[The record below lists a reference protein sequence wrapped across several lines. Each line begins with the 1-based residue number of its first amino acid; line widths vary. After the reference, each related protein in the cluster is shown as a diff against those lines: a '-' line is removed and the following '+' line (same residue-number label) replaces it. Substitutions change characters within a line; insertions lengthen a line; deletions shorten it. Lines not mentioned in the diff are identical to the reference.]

1 MATTEEIE
9 RRVEE
14 ADAAR
19 SAKRTEAARRV
30 GELVQQRTEVAEKL
44 GEIDRKLGDVLVGAS
59 DVIGVD
65 ELAKFTDVPAAD
77 LAQWRDGR
85 KMTRARRKRQTASTP
100 APKIS
105 SSVPPTLVGPRTSAA
120 DVSTRAPVPVP

>member
-9 RRVEE
+9 RRIEE

-30 GELVQQRTEVAEKL
+30 GELVRQRTEVADKL
-44 GEIDRKLGDVLVGAS
+44 GEIDRQLGDVLVGAS
-59 DVIGVD
+59 DVIGID

-85 KMTRARRKRQTASTP
+85 KTTRARRKRQTASAPT
-100 APKIS
+100 PKIS
-105 SSVPPTLVGPRTSAA
+105 PSAPPTVAGTRMLAA
-120 DVSTRAPVPVP
+120 DASTRAPVPVP

>member
-9 RRVEE
+9 RRIEE

-30 GELVQQRTEVAEKL
+30 GELVQQRTELAEKL
-44 GEIDRKLGDVLVGAS
+44 SEIDRKLGDVLVGAS
-59 DVIGVD
+59 DVIGID

-85 KMTRARRKRQTASTP
+85 KTTRARRKRQTANTP
-100 APKIS
+100 TPKIS
-105 SSVPPTLVGPRTSAA
+105 PSAPPTLAGPRTSAA
-120 DVSTRAPVPVP
+120 DASTRAPVPVS

>member
-1 MATTEEIE
+1 MVTTEEIE

-19 SAKRTEAARRV
+19 SAKRAEAARRV
-30 GELVQQRTEVAEKL
+30 GELVRQRTEVADKL
-44 GEIDRKLGDVLVGAS
+44 SEIDRQLGDVLVGAS

-85 KMTRARRKRQTASTP
+85 KTTRARRKRLTASTSTPKISPSAPPALGGPRTSTTDASTP
-100 APKIS
+100 AP
-105 SSVPPTLVGPRTSAA
+105 
-120 DVSTRAPVPVP
+120 VPVP